1 MAHGPITSW
10 QRGREKGKQWQILFS
25 WAPKSL
31 QTMTAAMKW
40 KEPAPWKQSYGKPRQ
55 CIKKQRPHLADTG
68 LYGQSYGSAS
78 SYVWMWE
85 LAHKEGWVLNNHCFW
100 IVVLEKTLESPLDC
114 RESKAVHPKG
124 NQSWILIGRTDVE
137 AEAPILWPPDANSQQ
152 IRERPWCW
160 ERWRAKGEGGRQR
173 TRWLNSIT
181 DSMHISLSKLW
192 EIVEDR
198 VAWRAA
204 VHGVIKS
211 RTRLSD

>member
-114 RESKAVHPKG
+114 REIKPVDPKE
-124 NQSWILIGRTDVE
+124 NEPWILIG
-137 AEAPILWPPDANSQQ
+137 LMLKLQNFGHLM
-152 IRERPWCW
+152 
-160 ERWRAKGEGGRQR
+160 WRADSLEKTLMMGKIEG
-173 TRWLNSIT
+173 
-181 DSMHISLSKLW
+181 
-192 EIVEDR
+192 
-198 VAWRAA
+198 
-204 VHGVIKS
+204 KS
-211 RTRLSD
+211 RRQ